1 MEYSKSFPLVENII
15 KETLIYE
22 GRVLHKWHLPQF
34 QVGDFQACTFSHPN
48 NSRNHVNN
56 IIISYLELSNGNL
69 HNYFVIFFNNTLNQ
83 QLTEWYFALHIY
95 IPQWQ
100 CRYTRQSKQ
109 TQPSKAWLSIYH
121 LRGKMTLQN
130 A

>member
-1 MEYSKSFPLVENII
+1 MHTALITSNKKMTKKKKKCCSGSINLKSMEYSKSFPLVENII

-22 GRVLHKWHLPQF
+22 GRVLHKWNLPQF

-69 HNYFVIFFNNTLNQ
+69 HNYYCHFFFNNTLNQ
-83 QLTEWYFALHIY
+83 QLTE
-95 IPQWQ
+95 
-100 CRYTRQSKQ
+100 
-109 TQPSKAWLSIYH
+109 
-121 LRGKMTLQN
+121 
-130 A
+130 